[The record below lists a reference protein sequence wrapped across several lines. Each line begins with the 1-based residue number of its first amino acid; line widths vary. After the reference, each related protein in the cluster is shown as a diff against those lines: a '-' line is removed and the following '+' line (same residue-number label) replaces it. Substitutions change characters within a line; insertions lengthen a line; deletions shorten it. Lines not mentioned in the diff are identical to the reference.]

1 MFQNWQFD
9 RYIEKLVWKNFGKR
23 IIVSIF
29 SLFFFF
35 FKRFSSRIW
44 NTISAKLCTSYSL
57 LFFSISLL
65 FFLFPDFRET
75 HLSYFLWTWR
85 TYFVLFFF
93 LFSML
98 FGLPSISLQHQN
110 AQIYICLY
118 ICQTEKKRKK
128 KRMKKILI
136 PSWKIYSWSVCLAFS
151 FSSFLTLSF
160 FFLAFFLIHSFYNN
174 NNIPIPFSLFNAL
187 TFK

>member
-9 RYIEKLVWKNFGKR
+9 RFIEKLVWKNFGRR

-35 FKRFSSRIW
+35 LKRFSSRIW

-160 FFLAFFLIHSFYNN
+160 FFFSFFFNPLI
-174 NNIPIPFSLFNAL
+174 LQ
-187 TFK
+187 